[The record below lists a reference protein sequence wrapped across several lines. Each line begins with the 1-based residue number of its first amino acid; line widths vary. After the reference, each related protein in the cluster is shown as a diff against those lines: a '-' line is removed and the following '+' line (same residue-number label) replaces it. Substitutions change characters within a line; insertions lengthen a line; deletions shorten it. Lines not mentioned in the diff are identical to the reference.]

1 MGTTGSLTQ
10 LMYTARDALSAQS
23 YGLGVTGQN
32 ISNVNT
38 PGYVRREALLETR
51 ALGTATTG
59 SVSIEGLRRATD
71 VYIER
76 REFLARGSAAAAAE
90 HDNQLAS
97 VEALFN
103 DLGNTGM
110 GSALDGLFSSFS
122 ALAANPNDPTSRAAV
137 LGAADAFASRA
148 NAMGDSLASLRDD
161 LLKQAQVT
169 VAQINERA
177 SSIAE
182 LNRRIQAA
190 EAQGEDAADLKDQRN
205 NLLLDL
211 SQLVDVRT
219 IDGDNGSIIVQA
231 AGTTLV
237 EGVDSRPFVIDL
249 NADGSIKLLSSRD
262 GTGGTE
268 VTQFLTGGKLAGIKE
283 ARDVDVFDVQSKL
296 DQLVFDVATAVNTQH
311 AAGFGSDGVS
321 GRNLFD
327 VPTTADGAARAIRL
341 SAAVAGNPAAVAAA
355 SDAASVPGGSGNAAA
370 LANVW
375 KTPLSGGRTAA
386 ETYGDIVG
394 GIGMR
399 KSAIA
404 QAVETQAAIKEQL
417 QSMREAVSGVSLD
430 EEMVALTKYQ
440 RAYQAAGRVL
450 STVDEL
456 LQDLL
461 NRVGR

>member
-1 MGTTGSLTQ
+1 MGALTQ

-23 YGLGVTGQN
+23 YGLNVTGQN
-32 ISNVNT
+32 ITNVNT

-59 SVSIEGLRRATD
+59 TVTVAGLRRATD
-71 VYIER
+71 LYIDR
-76 REFLARGSAAAAAE
+76 RELTARGSAAAASE

-97 VEALFN
+97 VEAMFN
-103 DLGNTGM
+103 DLGGTGM

-122 ALAANPNDPTSRAAV
+122 ALAANPNDPTARASV
-137 LGAADAFASRA
+137 LGAADNFATRA
-148 NAMGDSLASLRDD
+148 SSMADALAQTKDD
-161 LLKQAQVT
+161 LLKQAQAT
-169 VAQINERA
+169 VEQINTRA
-177 SSIAE
+177 ASISE

-211 SQLVDVRT
+211 STMIDIRT
-219 IDGDNGSIIVQA
+219 IPDVKGSIIVQA
-231 AGTTLV
+231 SGTTLV
-237 EGVDSRPFVIDL
+237 DGFDFRPMEIDL
-249 NADGSIKLLSSRD
+249 GTDGSLRVMSKRD
-262 GTGGTE
+262 GGADMD

-283 ARDVDVFDVQSKL
+283 ARDVDVFDVANKL
-296 DQLVFDVATAVNTQH
+296 DQLVFDVASAVNAQH
-311 AAGFGSDGVS
+311 AAGYGQDGVS

-327 VPTTADGAARAIRL
+327 VSATVGGAARSIKL
-341 SAAVAGNPAAVAAA
+341 GAAVAGKPAAVAAA
-355 SDAASVPGGSGNAAA
+355 SDLASLPGGSGNAAA
-370 LANVW
+370 LASVW
-375 KTPLSGGRTAA
+375 DTPLSGGRTAA
-386 ETYGDIVG
+386 QAYGDIIG
-394 GIGMR
+394 GIGQR

-404 QAVETQAAIKEQL
+404 QAVETQAAIKDQI
-417 QSMREAVSGVSLD
+417 QAMREAISGVSLD

-450 STVDEL
+450 TTVDEL

>member
-1 MGTTGSLTQ
+1 MGSLTQ

-23 YGLGVTGQN
+23 YGLNVTGQN
-32 ISNVNT
+32 ITNVNT

-59 SVSIEGLRRATD
+59 TVTVAGLRRATD
-71 VYIER
+71 LYIDR
-76 REFLARGSAAAAAE
+76 RELTARGSAAAASE

-97 VEALFN
+97 VEAMFN
-103 DLGNTGM
+103 DLGGTGM

-122 ALAANPNDPTSRAAV
+122 ALAANPNDPTARASV
-137 LGAADAFASRA
+137 LGAADNFATRA
-148 NAMGDSLASLRDD
+148 SSMADALAQTKDD
-161 LLKQAQVT
+161 LLKQAQAT
-169 VAQINERA
+169 VEQINTRA
-177 SSIAE
+177 ASISE

-211 SQLVDVRT
+211 STMIDIRT
-219 IDGDNGSIIVQA
+219 IPDVKGSIIVQA
-231 AGTTLV
+231 SGTTLV
-237 EGVDSRPFVIDL
+237 DGFDFRPMEIDL
-249 NADGSIKLLSSRD
+249 GTDGSLRVMSKRD
-262 GTGGTE
+262 GGADMD

-283 ARDVDVFDVQSKL
+283 ARDVDVFDVANKL
-296 DQLVFDVATAVNTQH
+296 DQLVFDVASAVNAQH
-311 AAGFGSDGVS
+311 AAGYGQDGVS

-327 VPTTADGAARAIRL
+327 VSATVGGAARSIKL
-341 SAAVAGNPAAVAAA
+341 GAAVAGKPAAVAAA
-355 SDAASVPGGSGNAAA
+355 SDLASLPGGSGNAAA
-370 LANVW
+370 LASVW
-375 KTPLSGGRTAA
+375 DTPLSGGRTAA
-386 ETYGDIVG
+386 QAYGDIIG
-394 GIGMR
+394 GIGQR

-404 QAVETQAAIKEQL
+404 QAVETQAAIKDQI
-417 QSMREAVSGVSLD
+417 QAMREAISGVSLD

-450 STVDEL
+450 TTVDEL